1 MSGVTRITG
10 RACPLGLANV
20 DTDMIIAADHLKTT
34 VRTGLGQ
41 YAFEG
46 LRAAGS
52 VLDDPAYAGAPI
64 LIAGANFG
72 CGSSREHAVWAMMDR
87 GFSAVIA
94 PGYSDIFA
102 GNAFKNGLV
111 AVELPQAAIDQ
122 LMIGAADAE
131 IMIDLES
138 MTVTRGNLAF
148 DFTLD
153 PFRRQCLIEGLDEI
167 AITLRDDPAI
177 SAYEAKAPALGWS
190 MGSAFTG

>member
-1 MSGVTRITG
+1 MSGVTRIAG

-34 VRTGLGQ
+34 VRTGLGAH
-41 YAFEG
+41 AFAG
-46 LRAAGS
+46 LRGQGTALDHPAHAA
-52 VLDDPAYAGAPI
+52 API

-87 GFSAVIA
+87 GIQAVIA
-94 PGYSDIFA
+94 PSYSDIFS

-111 AVELPQAAIDQ
+111 AVELPQGAIDQ
-122 LMIGAADAE
+122 LMLGAPDAE
-131 IMIDLES
+131 ITIDLES

-148 DFTLD
+148 GFTLD

-167 AITLRDDPAI
+167 AITLRDDAAI
-177 SAYEAKAPALGWS
+177 TAYEAAAPALGWP
-190 MGSAFTG
+190 MGAAFTG

>member
-1 MSGVTRITG
+1 MKGVVRIAG

-34 VRTGLGQ
+34 VRTGLGAH
-41 YAFEG
+41 AF
-46 LRAAGS
+46 AALKGKGTAI
-52 VLDDPAYAGAPI
+52 DDPAYAGAPI

-87 GFSAVIA
+87 GIAAVIA

-111 AVELPQAAIDQ
+111 AVELPQAAVDA
-122 LMIGAADAE
+122 LMVGAPDAD
-131 IMIDLES
+131 ITIDLET
-138 MTVTRGNLAF
+138 MTVTRGNLSF

-153 PFRRQCLIEGLDEI
+153 PFRRQCLMEGLDEI
-167 AITLRDDPAI
+167 AITLREDAAI
-177 SAYEAKAPALGWS
+177 GDYEARAPTLGWS

>member
-1 MSGVTRITG
+1 MNGVTRIAG

-34 VRTGLGQ
+34 GRAGLGDH
-41 YAFEG
+41 AFAA
-46 LRAAGS
+46 LRAQGS
-52 VLDDPAYAGAPI
+52 VIGDPAYADAPI

-87 GFSAVIA
+87 GIRAVIA
-94 PGYSDIFA
+94 PSYSDIFA

-122 LMIGAADAE
+122 LMVGAADAE
-131 IMIDLES
+131 ITIDLAA

-148 DFTLD
+148 AFTLD
-153 PFRRQCLIEGLDEI
+153 PFRRQCLMEGLDEI
-167 AITLRDDPAI
+167 AITLRDDAAI